1 MGAIIPILMQL
12 FQTVPSMVKA
22 GLDVAD
28 LVSGAVKTT
37 KQIGTTVSP
46 TDEEFKALDALAKEY
61 DDDFD
66 AAVAARLA

>member
-12 FQTVPSMVKA
+12 FETVPSMVKA

-37 KQIGTTVSP
+37 KQIGTSVSP
-46 TDEEFKALDALAKEY
+46 TDEEFKALAALAKEY